1 MCSFVNVFALQTYN
15 AVRFMMHLHLLAD
28 WHHNRND
35 MPVITKFGRSWQN
48 VEEQGLTSHQT

>member
-1 MCSFVNVFALQTYN
+1 
-15 AVRFMMHLHLLAD
+15 MMHLHLLAD